1 MKKEN
6 RHLISFFILIIICL
20 LSVGIMLVFKHDT
33 GAFCEVS
40 VQGQVVARMP
50 LFEDSVKRIDTPV
63 GYNIIT
69 VQDGNV
75 SVTEA
80 DCGNQICVQTGQ
92 IHKNGQLITCLPHGL
107 IIKVVSNQDKEV
119 DTIAY

>member
-1 MKKEN
+1 M
-6 RHLISFFILIIICL
+6 F
-20 LSVGIMLVFKHDT
+20 SVGFLFFYKSDT

-40 VQGQVVARMP
+40 VQGQIVARLP
-50 LFEDSVKRIDTPV
+50 LFEDCVKRIDTPG

-69 VQDGNV
+69 VRDGSV

-80 DCGNQICVQTGQ
+80 DCGNQICVQTGK
-92 IHKNGQLITCLPHGL
+92 IYKNGQIITCLPHGL
-107 IIKVVSNQDKEV
+107 IIKVVSDQNKEV

>member
-1 MKKEN
+1 MKKVN
-6 RHLISFFILIIICL
+6 RHLISFLLFIFICMIFVVYL
-20 LSVGIMLVFKHDT
+20 FFFKSDD

-40 VQGQVVARMP
+40 VQGEIVDRLP
-50 LFEDSVKRIDTPV
+50 LFEDSIKRIDTPG

-69 VQDGNV
+69 VKEGGV

-92 IHKNGQLITCLPHGL
+92 IHKNGQIITCLPHGL
-107 IIKVVSNQDKEV
+107 IIKIVSGQDKEV

>member
-6 RHLISFFILIIICL
+6 RHLISFWIFIFICM
-20 LSVGIMLVFKHDT
+20 LSVGFLLFYKSDT

-40 VQGQVVARMP
+40 VQGQIVARLP
-50 LFEDSVKRIDTPV
+50 LFEDCVKRIDTPG

-69 VQDGNV
+69 IHDGSV

-92 IHKNGQLITCLPHGL
+92 IHKNGQIISCLPHGL
-107 IIKVVSNQDKEV
+107 IIKVVSDQDKEV

>member
-1 MKKEN
+1 M
-6 RHLISFFILIIICL
+6 
-20 LSVGIMLVFKHDT
+20 LSVGVLLFYKRGT

-40 VQGQVVARMP
+40 VQGQVVARLP
-50 LFEDSVKRIDTPV
+50 LFENTTKRIDTPG

-92 IHKNGQLITCLPHGL
+92 IHNNGQIITCLPHGL
-107 IIKVVSNQDKEV
+107 IVKVISVQDKEV

>member
-6 RHLISFFILIIICL
+6 RHLISFLLFIFICMI
-20 LSVGIMLVFKHDT
+20 SVVYLFFYKSDAGT
-33 GAFCEVS
+33 FCEVS
-40 VQGQVVARMP
+40 VQGQIVARLP
-50 LFEDSVKRIDTPV
+50 LFEDCVKRIDTPG

-69 VQDGNV
+69 VQDGSV

-92 IHKNGQLITCLPHGL
+92 IYKNGQIITCLPHGL
-107 IIKVVSNQDKEV
+107 IIKVVSDQNKEV

>member
-6 RHLISFFILIIICL
+6 RHLISFLLLIFICMIFVVYLFF
-20 LSVGIMLVFKHDT
+20 FKSDD
-33 GAFCEVS
+33 GALCEVS
-40 VQGQVVARMP
+40 VQGQIVARLP
-50 LFEDSVKRIDTPV
+50 LFEDCMKRIDTPG

-69 VQDGNV
+69 VKEGGV

-92 IHKNGQLITCLPHGL
+92 IHKNGQIITCLPHGL
-107 IIKVVSNQDKEV
+107 IIKIVSGQDKEV